1 MVVSRKKGY
10 DIMNYISGG
19 DYMNKKATVKWIGN
33 IVFILLFALVTLF
46 GLGPVLMADGT
57 FQERM
62 LTLLIVLVIYAL
74 LILGFRYWIRRNK

>member
-1 MVVSRKKGY
+1 
-10 DIMNYISGG
+10 
-19 DYMNKKATVKWIGN
+19 MNKKATVKWIGN
-33 IVFILLFALVTLF
+33 IVFILLIALVTLF